1 MRGLVT
7 TLIIAEV
14 TGIATAALV
23 VVIFDRNRSKYVMI
37 AKKQKRPLIR
47 IPVEQEKKI
56 STD

>member
-23 VVIFDRNRSKYVMI
+23 VVIFDFSI
-37 AKKQKRPLIR
+37 AIFNCSDTTSGNSVTFP
-47 IPVEQEKKI
+47 
-56 STD
+56 S